1 MTGNHDYHKLV
12 KASYLAEL
20 LDVSVRT
27 VRSYQKEGRI
37 PYVRISSG
45 TVRFDVDEVMAALEQ
60 RKVPARTTRST
71 KPSDQSPR

>member
-1 MTGNHDYHKLV
+1 MSGNLGYRKLV
-12 KASYLAEL
+12 KARSLAEI

-27 VRSYQKEGRI
+27 VRSYQQEGRI

-71 KPSDQSPR
+71 KPSDQL